1 MTQSQTKRTIIIWVW
16 PNQTKGFFLSRVTYL
31 FTIYLQKLLLSQDM
45 PSVPHNVANLEALK
59 YRNDVTV
66 DNRSYVDIAFS
77 PCNNNLKFGTPY
89 AEQFA

>member
-1 MTQSQTKRTIIIWVW
+1 
-16 PNQTKGFFLSRVTYL
+16 
-31 FTIYLQKLLLSQDM
+31 M